1 MKMTDPYTLKQLTEV
16 DDSAA
21 KHGFGEMGESRFA
34 TGDLEA
40 ERTGVSFHRLRPGAR
55 QPFAHRHSEAE
66 EVYVVIS
73 GSGRIKLDDEIVELE
88 RLDAVRIGKG
98 VMRCMEG
105 GPDGIGWIAFGAP
118 PVENARE
125 EAELVQGW
133 WRD

>member
-1 MKMTDPYTLKQLTEV
+1 MPDYTKQNLKSDVEN
-16 DDSAA
+16 SAP
-21 KHGFGEMGESRFA
+21 GFGMPEGMEAHFA
-34 TGDLEA
+34 GGALELNA
-40 ERTGVSFHRLRPGAR
+40 AGMAYEHLDGGVRP
-55 QPFAHRHSEAE
+55 PFGHRHSEQE
-66 EVYVVIS
+66 EVYVVIE